1 MHAFGKIVSVGLLV
15 LLGFGRYSQ
24 ACTAFS
30 MQTGAGW
37 VTGRNYDWNTEP
49 AWLLVN
55 RRGTV
60 RQGLL
65 QNDRGPAAQWTARYG
80 SLTVNQYG
88 NGFPCSGMNEA
99 GLSVDV
105 LWLDETG
112 YPKPDARPALSEL
125 QWVQY
130 VLDQAAGVDEA
141 LALGAK
147 VRITPGSS
155 PLHFYL
161 ADRLG
166 NRAVLEFVEG
176 RAVIS
181 RPQAA
186 EPFGITNSA
195 WEASEAFRRQQGPA
209 LPPKSDGSRERYCR
223 ALGFA
228 AQTRGMALDTT
239 TAPQAV
245 YAILHS
251 VATERT
257 LWQLVYEPAR
267 GRFWYKTAHAPEVK
281 YLDLAMLDFAPAPGI
296 KGLPMVLPLAG
307 NAVTEL
313 RPYEAA
319 DNLSQITL
327 ALRELGDKQYA
338 TEAAV
343 QALSKFQM
351 TAPAL
356 APEPKRKP
364 AGRR

>member
-1 MHAFGKIVSVGLLV
+1 MQKGRRIVLVWVFV
-15 LLGFGRYSQ
+15 LLGSARLAQ

-37 VTGRNYDWNTEP
+37 LTGRNYDWDTEP

-55 RRGTV
+55 RRGTI

-65 QNDRGPAAQWTARYG
+65 QNDPGPAAQWAARYG

-105 LWLDETG
+105 LWLEETG

-130 VLDQAAGVDEA
+130 VLDQAGSVEEA

-147 VRITPGSS
+147 VRITAGSS

-161 ADRLG
+161 ADKRG
-166 NRAVLEFVEG
+166 SRAVLEFVGG

-186 EPFGITNSA
+186 EPFGITNSV
-195 WEASEAFRRQQGPA
+195 WQASEAFRQQQGSAA
-209 LPPKSDGSRERYCR
+209 LPQSNGSKERYCR

-228 AQTRGMALDTT
+228 AQTRAAALDTGSA
-239 TAPQAV
+239 APAL
-245 YAILHS
+245 YAILQS

-257 LWQLVYEPAR
+257 AWQLVYEPER
-267 GRFWYKTAHAPEVK
+267 ERFWYKTAHAPEVK
-281 YLDLAMLDFAPAPGI
+281 YLDMAKQDFSPAPGI
-296 KGLPMVLPLAG
+296 QGLPIVLPLGG
-307 NAVTEL
+307 NTAAQL
-313 RPYEAA
+313 RPYEAV
-319 DNLSQITL
+319 DNLNQITL
-327 ALRELGDKQYA
+327 ALRQLGDKQYA

-343 QALSKFQM
+343 QALSTFQM

-356 APEPKRKP
+356 VPEPKRKST
-364 AGRR
+364 GKR